1 MLLFNTAPADVFY
14 KKQKTCP
21 HCHSEHY
28 SLSNHSR
35 VLRFTILPIMPL
47 SINYQRQC
55 DDCGYVTPAPW
66 YSLPAL
72 ELASFI
78 KYFIGLFI
86 IVYLF
91 TKALLG
97 ANEQTENE
105 QTYLSEPKL
114 FDTYFVYS
122 DKFTGKPKRI
132 NNLKVAQL
140 VEFDDKSMTFR
151 IANYTYKYN
160 KDIEIAMRTSLL
172 VQDDY
177 FSSKTLTFSKQQ
189 IKQLY
194 DDGSIYKIMRPE
206 LYSLFGG
213 FVMHPP
219 RPKPLYAGVKLDKYN
234 QQGITYFKDGLYKE
248 ALNSFT
254 LSAEGGYSWGQLN
267 LGQMYRDG
275 QGTEINNEE
284 AAYWLNKA
292 TLQGNPKAK
301 IELAELC
308 LSYDCSKL
316 DTQ

>member
-1 MLLFNTAPADVFY
+1 MLLFNTAAADVFY

-21 HCHSEHY
+21 HCHSEHF
-28 SLSNHSR
+28 SLSNHSK
-35 VLRFTILPIMPL
+35 VLRFSILPIIPL
-47 SINYQRQC
+47 SINYQHQC
-55 DDCGYVTPAPW
+55 DACGYTSAVSW
-66 YSLPAL
+66 YSLPPL

-78 KYFIGLFI
+78 KYFIGLVL
-86 IVYLF
+86 IVYIL
-91 TKALLG
+91 TKAILG
-97 ANEQTENE
+97 IHEQADNEIR
-105 QTYLSEPKL
+105 YLNEPKK

-122 DKFTGKPKRI
+122 DKFTGEPKRI

-151 IANYTYKYN
+151 VANYTYKYN
-160 KDIEIAMRTSLL
+160 KDIEIAMRTSML

-177 FSSKTLTFSKQQ
+177 FSSKTMTFTKQQ
-189 IKQLY
+189 VKQFY
-194 DDGSIYKIMRPE
+194 EDNSIYKIMRPE
-206 LYSLFGG
+206 LYSLSGG

-219 RPKPLYAGVKLDKYN
+219 KPKPLYAGVKLDKHN
-234 QQGITYFKDGLYKE
+234 QQGITYFKDGQFKE
-248 ALNSFT
+248 ALESFT
-254 LSAEGGYSWGQLN
+254 LSAKGGYSWGQLN

-275 QGTEINNEE
+275 QGTEINNEK